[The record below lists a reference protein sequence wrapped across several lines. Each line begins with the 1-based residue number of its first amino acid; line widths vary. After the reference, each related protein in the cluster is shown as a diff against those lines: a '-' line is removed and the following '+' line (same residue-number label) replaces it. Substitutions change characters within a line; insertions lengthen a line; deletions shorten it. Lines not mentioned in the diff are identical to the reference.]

1 MPKMAKMTG
10 KGDGARRHIYKIDE
24 IINLNMA
31 AKP

>member
-1 MPKMAKMTG
+1 MTG
-10 KGDGARRHIYKIDE
+10 KGDGARRHIYKIDK